1 MHLMDKYMKNK
12 NDTQYCLKLDIKKFY
27 PSINHRIL
35 KKLLRKK
42 FKDKKLL
49 SLLDMIIDSFP

>member
-1 MHLMDKYMKNK
+1 MKDAEGTK
-12 NDTQYCLKLDIKKFY
+12 YCLKLDIKKFY
-27 PSINHRIL
+27 PSINHRLL

-42 FKDKKLL
+42 FKDEKLL

>member
-1 MHLMDKYMKNK
+1 MNKYMKDIEGTK
-12 NDTQYCLKLDIKKFY
+12 YCLKLDIKKFY
-27 PSINHRIL
+27 PSINHRLL

-42 FKDKKLL
+42 FKDAKLL